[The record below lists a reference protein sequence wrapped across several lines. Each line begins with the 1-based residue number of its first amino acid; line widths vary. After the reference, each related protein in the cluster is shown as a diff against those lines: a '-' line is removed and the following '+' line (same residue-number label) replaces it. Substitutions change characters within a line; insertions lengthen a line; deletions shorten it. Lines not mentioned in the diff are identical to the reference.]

1 MIVSINELA
10 RLLGLTPRRISQ
22 LVSDEILTKEKRGEF
37 DDSKN
42 IAAYIDYKV
51 ALASE
56 TTDLTEARAK
66 KEDKLAQIKE
76 IELKKL
82 KNEIVSIEQI
92 EKELDDIASTVSN
105 RLYNLTNRLKLKID
119 LSAQSED
126 AINEEIENIL
136 HELKDSKIYKK
147 YNTP

>member
-1 MIVSINELA
+1 MTVGINELA
-10 RLLGLTPRRISQ
+10 RLLGLTPRRINQ